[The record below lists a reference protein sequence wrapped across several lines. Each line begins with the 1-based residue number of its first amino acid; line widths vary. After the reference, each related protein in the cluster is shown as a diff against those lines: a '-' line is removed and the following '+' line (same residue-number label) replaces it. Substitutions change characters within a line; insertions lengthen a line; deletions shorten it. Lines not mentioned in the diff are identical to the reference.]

1 MNSAEEQ
8 MLKHTSDLFDRVLGP
23 AREGNMTQSFDAIHN
38 AALEPPEPRPCEPG
52 KHEANWQTQRLGGE
66 YNDDDGQ
73 TVIVDCYYCHY
84 VIEVYVDLN
93 RGEWSEL

>member
-38 AALEPPEPRPCEPG
+38 AALEPPETRPCEPG
-52 KHEANWQTQRLGGE
+52 EHTI
-66 YNDDDGQ
+66 DDRTLEVESADHI
-73 TVIVDCYYCHY
+73 TVRCEFCDAIVGFKMD
-84 VIEVYVDLN
+84 
-93 RGEWSEL
+93 SEGWKL

>member
-38 AALEPPEPRPCEPG
+38 AALEPQEVSEAPCEPG
-52 KHEANWQTQRLGGE
+52 KHVLDTSEVAIYEGNIIHIGCENCVYTAAV
-66 YNDDDGQ
+66 
-73 TVIVDCYYCHY
+73 TVGKED
-84 VIEVYVDLN
+84 
-93 RGEWSEL
+93 WSY